1 MTLGFYRS
9 QAALCFRIA
18 RSLPQE
24 RLANELLRLAAE
36 FEGQA
41 AELNRVSCPALEAP
55 SGMQGEADH
64 GAEPALARGEQGS
77 RGLKLLK
84 DC

>member
-18 RSLPQE
+18 RSHPQE

-41 AELNRVSCPALEAP
+41 AELDCV
-55 SGMQGEADH
+55 GQ
-64 GAEPALARGEQGS
+64 GAEAGDAMGPAFGPVELGS
-77 RGLKLLK
+77 RGMELLPP
-84 DC
+84 DY

>member
-9 QAALCFRIA
+9 QAALCVRIA

-41 AELNRVSCPALEAP
+41 AELDRASRPALEAC
-55 SGMQGEADH
+55 SGVVQGERSIT
-64 GAEPALARGEQGS
+64 PPS
-77 RGLKLLK
+77 RFWP
-84 DC
+84 